1 MEVALSEKQQRLYS
15 KLYVSCTD
23 IDFARYCAGVL
34 LKKGWHGMPWERR
47 GTIYQQQAAFT
58 TSLVT
63 AYARPFTRSEGWPK
77 IPPELI
83 VYDRPEQELHEHIIA
98 LRHKVY
104 AHSDSESYSVRPWR
118 SGSFATDIIR
128 SPPLRLTAAEVV
140 LFQAMTTKIMKS
152 IQMRMEAVLAA
163 A

>member
-1 MEVALSEKQQRLYS
+1 VEVALSEGQRRLYS

-63 AYARPFTRSEGWPK
+63 AYARPFTRSHGWPK

-83 VYDRPEQELHEHIIA
+83 IYDRREQELHETIIA

-118 SGSFATDIIR
+118 SGSFATDILG
-128 SPPLRLTAAEVV
+128 SPTLRLTAAEAA
-140 LFQAMTTKIMKS
+140 LFQVMTAKIMKS
-152 IQMRMEAVLAA
+152 MRARMKAILAA